1 MFGAPWFRLGLFSL
15 SGSVGGG
22 VFRGLWDVGVVEFG
36 VLVSGWWERV
46 GGLSELSVGEKR
58 CGGVVGDDRVRVEEG
73 FGAGGRAVRGC
84 VFGCG
89 VGEVGEE
96 YSGRSLRAI
105 PGEKIGVEE
114 RCAGR
119 QAGRVKAWTSVTPR
133 ILRCGRYPGAWG
145 QLRYRP
151 SSPVTGFAYDR
162 TRRPTGV
169 PLRAAS
175 LTSTTRHLSLPESV
189 PQLRSIETRFGTG
202 SVASLGRDLGR

>member
-1 MFGAPWFRLGLFSL
+1 MKHRGSGWGCFRFREVWEEGFFGDLGCWY
-15 SGSVGGG
+15 GGI
-22 VFRGLWDVGVVEFG
+22 W
-36 VLVSGWWERV
+36 VLVWGWWERV
-46 GGLSELSVGEKR
+46 GGLSELGVGEKR
-58 CGGVVGDDRVRVEEG
+58 CGVVGGDGVRVEEG

-96 YSGRSLRAI
+96 YSGRRMRAI
-105 PGEKIGVEE
+105 PGEKISVEE

-119 QAGRVKAWTSVTPR
+119 HAGRVKAWTSVTPR

-145 QLRYRP
+145 QFRYRP

-169 PLRAAS
+169 PLRGAS
-175 LTSTTRHLSLPESV
+175 LTSTTRHLSLAESV